1 MRLFKDMI
9 DKFVLVLTVFAP
21 FKPILALVTILVSIF
36 APVAPLIHAVLGLI
50 ILDTLS
56 GIIAYYYKDG
66 LEFKFFKWSTW
77 HHISSHRLGDSVTKT
92 FVYLA
97 MIMMGFLIDTWVVHN
112 HDLFV
117 TKLLAASIG
126 LREIKSLIENSEII
140 LGGGLIS
147 TIKLFFKHGF
157 KKGVEKMFDEENDK
171 KDE

>member
-1 MRLFKDMI
+1 MRLWRDMI
-9 DKFVLVLTVFAP
+9 DKLVLVFSP
-21 FKPILALVTILVSIF
+21 IKPIWALVVALLGIF
-36 APVAPLIHAVLGLI
+36 APIAPLIHAVLGLI

-56 GIIAYYYKDG
+56 GIIAYYYKDD

-112 HDLFV
+112 HGLFV

-126 LREIKSLIENSEII
+126 LREIKSLIENSEVI

-147 TIKLFFKHGF
+147 TIKSFFKHGF
-157 KKGVEKMFDEENDK
+157 KGGVEKMFEDE
-171 KDE
+171 DEKEK